1 VRCIGSAAVLFA
13 APAGAAA
20 LDLGQLD
27 FPNSGAP
34 AAQEAFLTGAL
45 LLHSFEYDDAA
56 TAFREA
62 QAIDP
67 AFALAY
73 WGEAMTENHP
83 IWVEQDL
90 DGARAALA
98 KLGASREERLAK
110 APTERERV
118 YLEAVEI
125 LYGEGTKEERDLAYE
140 QAMGR
145 WSVAHAEDLEAKA
158 FHALAILGTA
168 QGERDFPIYMKA
180 AALAEEIFAVN
191 PQHPGAAHYL
201 IHSYDDPIHA
211 PLGRRAARVYAEIAP
226 AATHAQHMISHIFL
240 ALGDWSGNVAAN
252 EKAVAVSEERLRRL
266 GQPQHKR
273 SHHALDWLA
282 YGYLQQGRW
291 AVARERLEAMRA
303 DLTAAPEV
311 PNHQWYYAHMRAAYL
326 VETRRWAEAPPRAP
340 LGGVTI
346 TAEAADRFVEGWAAL
361 ERGDRPAA
369 AVETAALRARLA
381 AAEQKV
387 AEGAGG
393 HHTDLFTVSQPRD
406 LDVAR
411 VILAELE
418 GLTLEA
424 EGDLAGALARL
435 AEAARLEDAKPLDF
449 GPPEVV
455 KPAHELLGEALLAAG
470 RPAEAR
476 AEVARALE
484 LAPRRALALLGLA
497 RSAAAVGDEAAAAAT
512 YQELAVI
519 WAGADQGLPALAE
532 VRARAASPFAG
543 AD

>member
-1 VRCIGSAAVLFA
+1 MPRTLLRASVGATLLLAARSGVA
-13 APAGAAA
+13 MPE
-20 LDLGQLD
+20 LGRLA

-34 AAQEAFLTGAL
+34 AAQEAFSTGVL
-45 LLHSFEYDDAA
+45 LLHSFEYEDAA
-56 TAFREA
+56 SAFREA

-67 AFALAY
+67 VFALAY

-90 DGARAALA
+90 DGGRAALA
-98 KLGASREERLAK
+98 KLGASREERLAG
-110 APTERERV
+110 APTPRERG

-145 WSVAHAEDLEAKA
+145 LAAAYPEDLEAKA

-168 QGERDFPIYMKA
+168 QGERDFSIYMKA
-180 AALAEEIFAVN
+180 AALAEEIFAVS

-211 PLGRRAARVYAEIAP
+211 PLGLRAARVYAEIAP
-226 AATHAQHMISHIFL
+226 AATHAQHMVSHIFL
-240 ALGDWSGNVAAN
+240 ALGDWAGSVAAN

-266 GQPQHKR
+266 GQPQHSR

-291 AVARERLEAMRA
+291 ELARERLEAMRA
-303 DLTAAPEV
+303 DLEAAPEV
-311 PNHQWYYAHMRAAYL
+311 PNHQWYYAHMRAAWL

-340 LGGVTI
+340 LEGVTI
-346 TAEAADRFVEGWAAL
+346 TAEAADRFVAGWAAL
-361 ERGDRPAA
+361 ARGEGGAA
-369 AVETAALRARLA
+369 AAEATALYERLA
-381 AAEQKV
+381 AAEREV
-387 AEGAGG
+387 ASQAGG
-393 HHTDLFTVSQPRD
+393 HHTDLFTATQPKD
-406 LDVAR
+406 LQVAR
-411 VILAELE
+411 VVAAQLE
-418 GLTLEA
+418 GLILEA
-424 EGDLAGALARL
+424 EGDREGALARL

-476 AEVARALE
+476 REFARALE
-484 LAPRRALALLGLA
+484 LAPRRSLSVLGLA
-497 RSAAAVGDEAAAAAT
+497 RAAAAVGDSAAAADA
-512 YQELAVI
+512 YGELSEI
-519 WAGADQGLPALAE
+519 WSQADQDVPALAE
-532 VRARAASPFAG
+532 VRSLR
-543 AD
+543 